1 MCINLEFE
9 LSRSFTTFDYA
20 VKEYMQCEGVVTIES
35 RLNVVF
41 DLRTSEIKKSEV
53 TSER

>member
-1 MCINLEFE
+1 MCINVEIE
-9 LSRSFTTFDYA
+9 LSQSFKTFDYP
-20 VKEYMQCEGVVTIES
+20 VKEYMGCGVVVTIES
-35 RLNVVF
+35 RLDVVF

>member
-1 MCINLEFE
+1 MCIKLEFE
-9 LSRSFTTFDYA
+9 LSRSFTTFDYP
-20 VKEYMQCEGVVTIES
+20 VKEYMECEAVVTIES
-35 RLNVVF
+35 RLDVVF